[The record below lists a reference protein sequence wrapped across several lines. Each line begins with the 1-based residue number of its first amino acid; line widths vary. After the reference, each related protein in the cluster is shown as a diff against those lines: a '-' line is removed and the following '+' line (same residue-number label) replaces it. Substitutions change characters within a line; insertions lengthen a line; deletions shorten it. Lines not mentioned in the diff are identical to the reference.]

1 MVCRLIELI
10 IHQNTE
16 RKTNS
21 NLLLSYRSCL
31 AGKKIILKEN
41 LSKDIIGDRMYC
53 VFRLRVFFEGLLLC
67 EKMGGFLGTTA
78 LQLIIKLSL
87 KIVAIKNQDS

>member
-21 NLLLSYRSCL
+21 NLLLLLGRL
-31 AGKKIILKEN
+31 ACVCRAWQKIILKEN

-53 VFRLRVFFEGLLLC
+53 VQAQGVF
-67 EKMGGFLGTTA
+67 
-78 LQLIIKLSL
+78 
-87 KIVAIKNQDS
+87 